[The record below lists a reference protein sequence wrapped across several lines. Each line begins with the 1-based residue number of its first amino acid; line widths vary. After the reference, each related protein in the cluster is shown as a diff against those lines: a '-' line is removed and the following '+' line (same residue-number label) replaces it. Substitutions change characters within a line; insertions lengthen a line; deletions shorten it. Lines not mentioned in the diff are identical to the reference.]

1 MNSKGIHF
9 AIWMSKVSKKRGD
22 SANYLLKEDFNAGK
36 TMFHTAVMTAP
47 STNQHNLSI
56 FSVLPLHTASL
67 DFRSNS
73 QDMTEVLFPL

>member
-1 MNSKGIHF
+1 
-9 AIWMSKVSKKRGD
+9 MSKVSKKRGD

-36 TMFHTAVMTAP
+36 TMFTAVTTAP

>member
-1 MNSKGIHF
+1 
-9 AIWMSKVSKKRGD
+9 MSKVSKKRGD

-36 TMFHTAVMTAP
+36 TMFTVVTTAP

>member
-1 MNSKGIHF
+1 MQEK
-9 AIWMSKVSKKRGD
+9 
-22 SANYLLKEDFNAGK
+22 L
-36 TMFHTAVMTAP
+36 FHTAVTTAP